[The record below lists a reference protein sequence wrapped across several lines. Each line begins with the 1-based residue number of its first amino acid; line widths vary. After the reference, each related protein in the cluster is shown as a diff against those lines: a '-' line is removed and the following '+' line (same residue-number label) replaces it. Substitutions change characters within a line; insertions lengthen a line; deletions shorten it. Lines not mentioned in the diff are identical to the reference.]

1 MPQTNFI
8 QAINQA
14 IAEEMERDPL
24 TFLMGEDVVL
34 GAFGA
39 TKGLVDKFGAKRVR
53 NTPISEAGFVGA
65 AVGAAMAGT
74 RPICEVEFASFF
86 YCAFD
91 QVCNQA
97 AKLRY
102 MSGGQAT
109 MPITFR
115 AVFGAMGGAAAQH
128 SETVYAQFLS
138 VPGLKLVVPSGP
150 SDMKGLL
157 KSAIRDNNPVIV
169 FEHGALGRLKEDIPA
184 GEHLVPL
191 GKAAVKRP
199 GENVTVVAI
208 GAMVP
213 KAMSV
218 AAKLENEKIS
228 VEVIDPRTLVP
239 LDEDAILASVE
250 KTNRIVIADEGHLRG
265 GAAADIAAIV
275 ADKGFDFLDAPV
287 RRVTS
292 LTCRYRSVRRW
303 NRRRSRTRPA
313 SRPRYVTWSDDRPAS
328 KSRNNPPV
336 SVKSR
341 CPTGSRC
348 MKERFSVPQAAGRTV
363 NAGEPLYEVETE
375 KVLHQVE
382 APASGSLAMIL
393 FDEGATIECGVAVAV
408 IAETARMSQR
418 SRART

>member
-1 MPQTNFI
+1 MAEINFI

-14 IAEEMERDPL
+14 ISEEMERDPL

-39 TKGLVDKFGAKRVR
+39 TRGLSEKFGPNRVR

-102 MSGGQAT
+102 MSGGQARL
-109 MPITFR
+109 PITFR
-115 AVFGAMGGAAAQH
+115 AVYGAVGSAAAQH

-157 KSAIRDNNPVIV
+157 KSAIRDDNPVIV
-169 FEHGALGRLKEDIPA
+169 FEHGALGRLREEVPD

-191 GKAAVKRP
+191 GKAAVKRA
-199 GENVTVVAI
+199 GEQVTVVAI

-213 KAMSV
+213 KALQ
-218 AAKLENEKIS
+218 AADALAKENVS
-228 VEVIDPRTLVP
+228 VEVIDPRTLIP
-239 LDEDAILASVE
+239 LDEDAILASVA
-250 KTNRIVIADEGHLRG
+250 KTNRVVIADEGHYRG
-265 GAAADIAAIV
+265 GAAADIAAII
-275 ADKGFDFLDAPV
+275 AEKGFDYLDAPIA
-287 RRVTS
+287 RVTS
-292 LTCRYRSVRRW
+292 LDVPIPFS
-303 NRRRSRTRPA
+303 
-313 SRPRYVTWSDDRPAS
+313 
-328 KSRNNPPV
+328 PPL
-336 SVKSR
+336 
-341 CPTGSRC
+341 
-348 MKERFSVPQAAGRTV
+348 ERAAVADAAR
-363 NAGEPLYEVETE
+363 
-375 KVLHQVE
+375 VE
-382 APASGSLAMIL
+382 AAIRRVLG
-393 FDEGATIECGVAVAV
+393 
-408 IAETARMSQR
+408 R
-418 SRART
+418 